1 MITKK
6 INLKQKAFSLT
17 EILVVMMIS
26 ATVLIAAIAI
36 YTHSEKSAAAL
47 AAKLDEF
54 ELPREILQRI
64 AEDIDSLATAGLDTS
79 VTIEN
84 QLTDGYQTAKLTISN
99 QFYNNAGQ
107 KKTFEEVIWQ
117 ANYDRDYD
125 SLILYRSHGGLAPE
139 DQLLETDLQEFQ
151 RQAFV
156 PIAAGLTYFK
166 IQAMQGDQ
174 TQDKWTS
181 TELPKAIVAQLS
193 FAEPFKAPTGG
204 LEVFDEDK
212 IVRTIAV
219 NRARK
224 ISYKFVEKEF
234 DFMDVNDVNDFEDAN
249 DFDEDI
255 EDVNDANEIEE
266 K

>member
-1 MITKK
+1 MKK
-6 INLKQKAFSLT
+6 KAIKKQKAFSLT

-26 ATVLIAAIAI
+26 AMVLIAAIAI

-47 AAKLDEF
+47 TAKLDEL

-79 VTIEN
+79 VRIEN
-84 QLTDGYQTAKLTISN
+84 KLTDGYQTAKLTISN

-117 ANYDRDYD
+117 ANYNRDYD

-139 DQLLETDLQEFQ
+139 NQLLETDLEEFQ

-166 IQAMQGDQ
+166 IHALQGDQ

-181 TELPKAIVAQLS
+181 TQLPKAIVASLS
-193 FAEPFKAPTGG
+193 FAEPFQVPTGG

-212 IVRTIAV
+212 IIRTIAV

-234 DFMDVNDVNDFEDAN
+234 DFMDVNDVNDVN
-249 DFDEDI
+249 DIEEDI